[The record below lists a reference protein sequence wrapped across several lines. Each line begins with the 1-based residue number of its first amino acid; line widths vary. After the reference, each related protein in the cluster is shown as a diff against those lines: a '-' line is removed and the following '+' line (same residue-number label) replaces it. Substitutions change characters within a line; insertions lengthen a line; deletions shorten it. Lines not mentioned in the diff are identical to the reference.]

1 MAGIIL
7 QHYPGAV
14 LIVSHDR
21 YFIDRIVTKV
31 FELEQSVLTT
41 YTGNYSDYA
50 KKRTQ
55 VREAKIKAYLNQQ
68 QEIRHQGGS
77 DRQTEIFQPRKI
89 RQACGEPGENAGKN
103 RSAGKTPGGQR

>member
-50 KKRTQ
+50 KSVHRCVRQKSKR
-55 VREAKIKAYLNQQ
+55 I
-68 QEIRHQGGS
+68 
-77 DRQTEIFQPRKI
+77 
-89 RQACGEPGENAGKN
+89 
-103 RSAGKTPGGQR
+103 